1 MKITDKIKKESLRL
15 TEEHN
20 KLRWFCVNSNFECN
34 GLVLKRGWYEKVG
47 TGLTKNCNWIH
58 DIKLRDTKYY
68 FTISDL
74 DYKKI
79 ITKFEY
85 ANNHLIKD

>member
-1 MKITDKIKKESLRL
+1 MKITDKMKKESLRL

-20 KLRWFCVNSNFECN
+20 KLRWFCVNSDFECN
-34 GLVLKRGWYEKVG
+34 GLVFKRGWYERVG
-47 TGLTKNCNWIH
+47 TGLTKNNKTVH
-58 DIKLRDTKYY
+58 SIKPRGTKDY
-68 FTISDL
+68 FVMSDL

-85 ANNHLIKD
+85 ANKHLRKD